1 MITQKI
7 VSRFYSSNVLFE
19 CELPEG
25 LASGLAV
32 RHALEKAVQQKAYL
46 RGAYLRGAYLS
57 GAYLSGADLSGADL
71 SDADLSGAYLRGA
84 DLSGADLSD
93 SYLRGA
99 DLRGA
104 DLSGADLSDAD
115 LSDSYLSG
123 ADLRGAYLRDAD
135 LSRADLRGADLS
147 GADLRGSYLRG
158 SYLSGV
164 ERVTDEQA
172 IDNLDKVREIILD
185 DKSRLEMGHWHDDAS
200 DWKNKSCAEEVL
212 CGTTHC
218 LAGWLQVCSTDEKVR
233 GMETQLAGI
242 VQAPIAAK
250 MFFSGGDEVLS
261 WLDERKYVAELA
273 ENAKRREERAARKA
287 AQGAQDER

>member
-46 RGAYLRGAYLS
+46 RGAYLSGADLRGAYLS
-57 GAYLSGADLSGADL
+57 GADLRGADLSGADLRGAYLRDSYLSGADL

-84 DLSGADLSD
+84 DLSGAD
-93 SYLRGA
+93 
-99 DLRGA
+99 
-104 DLSGADLSDAD
+104 
-115 LSDSYLSG
+115 
-123 ADLRGAYLRDAD
+123 
-135 LSRADLRGADLS
+135 
-147 GADLRGSYLRG
+147 
-158 SYLSGV
+158 LSGV